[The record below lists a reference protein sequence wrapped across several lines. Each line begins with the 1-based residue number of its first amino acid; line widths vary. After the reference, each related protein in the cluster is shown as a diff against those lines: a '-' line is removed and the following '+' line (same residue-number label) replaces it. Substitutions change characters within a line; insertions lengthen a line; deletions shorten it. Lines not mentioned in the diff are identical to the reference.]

1 MSRFNPIAQQYPT
14 PHHLPGDR
22 VLHESGVTVPKS
34 SPSSDGFEDDDDEAQ
49 RPQYQPTPVF
59 YFPAL

>member
-1 MSRFNPIAQQYPT
+1 MSRFNPIAQEYPR

-34 SPSSDGFEDDDDEAQ
+34 LPPSDDSSDENDEPERA
-49 RPQYQPTPVF
+49 PYQPTPVF
-59 YFPAL
+59 YFRTQ